1 MKLFAQLSQNL
12 ALRLQKVL
20 EIHEYIEVLWRRK
33 WLVVIPLFLGAL
45 LLALYSY
52 TIPPVYQSSSLLIVE
67 GQQISK
73 DYVPTVAS
81 NLTERLRIL
90 KQKILSRTNL
100 ERVMQQ
106 FGLHRVV
113 VDTDAESEGLVD
125 QIKSR
130 VKVLLTNAG
139 FNVPKPVEIPN
150 PDGIPEK
157 AVAKFRARISVDV
170 VGRRRQKSSHEAISV
185 SFDGHNPHKVMGI
198 TNAIARL
205 FVEESIRQGTQRAE
219 GTMTFLNSQLVVVK
233 RKLEQQEQLLKDFK
247 ERHMGALPE
256 QMDAN
261 LRKLDRLQAELQ
273 TVSETL
279 LKAEE
284 KKIIFQRELREV
296 VSRPAQTVEFNAAP
310 EDPRVA
316 RLQGLRQQLAVLQSR
331 FTESYPDI
339 PLLKNQIRQL
349 ESQLSA
355 SPPTAVQ
362 TAAAP
367 VPVSRSDSL
376 RQQLDGQL
384 RLVAR
389 EIAGLKAQQLEIEAT
404 RKLYEARIE
413 ETFSNEQQLNELT
426 RELKTARKNHL
437 ELEQKR
443 DKAKLQEQAVRQQKG
458 ERFEILDPAY
468 LPLAPF
474 KPNRR
479 ELIVFGAMLG
489 GAFGIGLAFF
499 LDFLGREGYR
509 RPEELQEA
517 YSLPLLASVPANDV
531 TRRQQ
536 QLVTIE
542 DPESIA
548 AEQYRI
554 LYTKLER
561 ARRADSHKVI
571 AISSAIPNDGK
582 TISSLNL
589 AVVMAR
595 DFGKKTML
603 LEGDF
608 KRPSLSTYV
617 DTQLSGGLVDVL
629 LEGPDGPP
637 TLVPMADTLLP
648 FAHENLSI
656 LPAVKSVRNSSHLL
670 SSRRLQGLL
679 DILKVQYDY
688 ILIDTPPVLALSDMN
703 MYREVVDGIILVV
716 RAETTPKRAVEQTI
730 DMLGTEKVLGFV
742 LNGVQQTFQPYY
754 QYYGAVS
761 A

>member
-1 MKLFAQLSQNL
+1 MKVFAQLYQSL

-33 WLVVIPLFLGAL
+33 WLVAIPLVLGAFL
-45 LLALYSY
+45 FALYSY

-73 DYVPTVAS
+73 DYVSTVSS
-81 NLTERLRIL
+81 NLAERLRIL

-106 FGLHRVV
+106 FGLHRIP
-113 VDTDAESEGLVD
+113 VDTEPEPEGLVD

-130 VKVLLTNAG
+130 VKVLLINAG
-139 FNVPKPVEIPN
+139 FNVPKPVEVPD

-157 AVAKFRARISVDV
+157 AVARFRDRIEVDV
-170 VGRRRQKSSHEAISV
+170 VGKRRRKSSHEAISV
-185 SFDGHNPHKVMGI
+185 SFSGHNPHKVMGI

-273 TVSETL
+273 SVSEAL

-284 KKIIFQRELREV
+284 KKILYQRELREV
-296 VSRPAQTVEFNAAP
+296 ISRPAQTVEFDAPP

-316 RLQGLRQQLAVLQSR
+316 RLQGLRQQLAALQAR

-339 PLLKNQIRQL
+339 PLLKNQIREL
-349 ESQLSA
+349 EAQLSA
-355 SPPTAVQ
+355 NPPAAVQ

-367 VPVSRSDSL
+367 VTVSRSDSL

-389 EIAGLKAQQLEIEAT
+389 EISGLKAQQREIEVS
-404 RKLYEARIE
+404 RRLYEARIE
-413 ETFSNEQQLNELT
+413 QTFSNEQQFNELT
-426 RELKTARKNHL
+426 RELKNTRSNYL

-443 DKAKLQEQAVRQQKG
+443 DKAKLQEEAVRQQKG

-489 GAFGIGLAFF
+489 GAIGIGLAFF

-517 YSLPLLASVPANDV
+517 FALPLLASVPVNDV

-536 QLVTIE
+536 RLVTME
-542 DPESIA
+542 EPESIA
-548 AEQYRI
+548 SEQYRI

-561 ARRADSHKVI
+561 ARRASSDKII

-648 FAHENLSI
+648 FAHDNLSI

-730 DMLGTEKVLGFV
+730 EMLGTEKVLGFV
-742 LNGVQQTFQPYY
+742 LNGVQQSFQPYY
-754 QYYGAVS
+754 QYCGAVS